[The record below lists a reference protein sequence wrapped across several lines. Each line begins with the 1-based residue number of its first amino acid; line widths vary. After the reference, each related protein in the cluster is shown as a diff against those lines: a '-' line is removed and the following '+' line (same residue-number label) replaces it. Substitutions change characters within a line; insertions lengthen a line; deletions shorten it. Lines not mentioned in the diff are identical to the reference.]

1 MDFLL
6 GGFVTAIQLLLT
18 GDSETYSAVFATVRV
33 SGYSMAASLALG
45 VPGGFFLGHFDFRGK
60 RQLRLVVDTLLAL
73 PTVLIG
79 LLVYAFL
86 SQRGPL
92 GEWGLLFTLPGIA
105 IGQTFL
111 ALPVVVA
118 LTATAVEA
126 MDRQLRAT
134 LITLGAS
141 RTQLLVSILWEGRL
155 GILAAAVTAY
165 GRVMTEVGVSMMV
178 GGNIKWLTRTMTT
191 AIALETNKGQFGMGV
206 ALGLVLMAIAFVVN
220 FSVSFLRRR

>member
-6 GGFVTAIQLLLT
+6 GGFLTAIQLLVT
-18 GDSETYSAVFATVRV
+18 GDSETYSAVFATLRV
-33 SGYSMAASLALG
+33 SSYSMAASLALG

-105 IGQTFL
+105 IGQTIL

-126 MDRQLRAT
+126 MDRHLRTT

-141 RTQLLVSILWEGRL
+141 RSQLLVSILWEGRF
-155 GILAAAVTAY
+155 GILTAAVTAY

-206 ALGLVLMAIAFVVN
+206 ALGLVLMAIAFGVN

>member
-6 GGFVTAIQLLLT
+6 GGFFTAIQLLVT
-18 GDSETYSAVFATVRV
+18 GDSETYAAVFATLRV
-33 SGYSMAASLALG
+33 SSYSMAASLALG

-105 IGQTFL
+105 IGQTIL

-126 MDRQLRAT
+126 MDRHLRTT

-141 RTQLLVSILWEGRL
+141 RSQLLLSILWEGRF
-155 GILAAAVTAY
+155 GILTAAVTAY

-206 ALGLVLMAIAFVVN
+206 ALGLVLMAIAFGVN

>member
-79 LLVYAFL
+79 LLVYA
-86 SQRGPL
+86 
-92 GEWGLLFTLPGIA
+92 
-105 IGQTFL
+105 
-111 ALPVVVA
+111 
-118 LTATAVEA
+118 
-126 MDRQLRAT
+126 
-134 LITLGAS
+134 
-141 RTQLLVSILWEGRL
+141 
-155 GILAAAVTAY
+155 
-165 GRVMTEVGVSMMV
+165 
-178 GGNIKWLTRTMTT
+178 
-191 AIALETNKGQFGMGV
+191 
-206 ALGLVLMAIAFVVN
+206 
-220 FSVSFLRRR
+220 